1 MLSELNQTATQR
13 AYETLKSMIM
23 DNALKPSASY
33 LEKEIAEK
41 LGTSRTPAREA
52 MQQLEREGFVEMR
65 PRHGMR
71 VLPLSAKDMEEV
83 YAILTEL
90 EPLAAELAAK
100 RGLSQAEMAQM
111 QEAVDQMDACLEED
125 NLNGW
130 AEADDHFHSLLAKFS
145 GNKRLEKVIGN
156 FADQVH
162 RARKTTL
169 LMREKPV
176 RSNAEHR
183 AVLDKLTSQDGEGA
197 RKIHHEHRERS
208 GRLIVA
214 LIEKHN
220 LDNL

>member
-1 MLSELNQTATQR
+1 MLAEPNQTATQR

-52 MQQLEREGFVEMR
+52 MQQLEREGFVEVR

-71 VLPLSAKDMEEV
+71 VLPLSARDMEEV

-100 RGLSQAEMAQM
+100 RGLSGSEIAQM
-111 QEAVDQMDACLEED
+111 QEAVNQMDACLDED

-130 AEADDHFHSLLAKFS
+130 AEADDRFHSLLAKFS

-176 RSNAEHR
+176 SSNAEHR
-183 AVLDKLTSQDGEGA
+183 AVLDMLANQDGAGA
-197 RKIHHEHRERS
+197 RKIHHEHREKS
-208 GRLIVA
+208 GKLIVA

>member
-1 MLSELNQTATQR
+1 MSSEFSKTATQR

-52 MQQLEREGFVEMR
+52 MQQLEREGFVEVR

-71 VLPLSAKDMEEV
+71 ILPLSAKDMEEV

-100 RGLSQAEMAQM
+100 RGLSDDEVAQM
-111 QEAVDQMDACLEED
+111 QDAVDQMDACLERD
-125 NLNGW
+125 DLNGW
-130 AEADDHFHSLLAKFS
+130 AEADDRFHSLLAKFS
-145 GNKRLEKVIGN
+145 GNQRLERVIGN

-169 LMREKPV
+169 LMRAKPV
-176 RSNAEHR
+176 RSNKEHR
-183 AVLDKLTSQDGEGA
+183 AVLEKLLKQDGKGA
-197 RKIHHEHRERS
+197 RKIHHEHRQKS
-208 GRLIVA
+208 GKLIVA